1 MGQKRLITQLC
12 TIAVLLLLPLAWA
25 VAQEQPVKLQILA
38 PCKQCHAP
46 DAKLL
51 RGTLG
56 NLSQQAEIFSINAG
70 ALWNIK
76 FDDNTKLMGWNAPI
90 GKIPRDKEIAV
101 TFVQKGGEVYAQS
114 ISVKPPARIP
124 QEKLVNVDQVAE
136 HVEKDDAVIID
147 SRPAARFIEGSIPG
161 AINIYDAEFDKH
173 IDKLPNDKNK
183 LLIFYCAG
191 AT

>member
-1 MGQKRLITQLC
+1 MEQKRLITQLC
-12 TIAVLLLLPLAWA
+12 TTVFLLLLPATWV
-25 VAQEQPVKLQILA
+25 VAQEQPIKPQILA

-56 NLSQQAEIFSINAG
+56 NLSQKAEIFSINAG

-76 FDDNTKLMGWNAPI
+76 FDDNTKLIGWNAPI
-90 GKIPRDKEIAV
+90 DKIPRDKEIAV

-147 SRPAARFIEGSIPG
+147 SRPAARFIDGSIPG

-191 AT
+191 PT

>member
-1 MGQKRLITQLC
+1 MEQKRLITQLC
-12 TIAVLLLLPLAWA
+12 TTAFLLLLPVTWA
-25 VAQEQPVKLQILA
+25 VAQEQPVKPQILA

-56 NLSQQAEIFSINAG
+56 NLSQKAEIFSINAG

-76 FDDNTKLMGWNAPI
+76 FDDNTKLIGWNAPI
-90 GKIPRDKEIAV
+90 DKIPRDKEIAV

-136 HVEKDDAVIID
+136 HVEKGDAVIID
-147 SRPAARFIEGSIPG
+147 SRPAARFIDGSIPG

-191 AT
+191 PT

>member
-1 MGQKRLITQLC
+1 MEQKRLIAQLC
-12 TIAVLLLLPLAWA
+12 TTAVLLLLPATWV
-25 VAQEQPVKLQILA
+25 VAQEQPVKPQILA

-56 NLSQQAEIFSINAG
+56 NLSQKAEIFSINAG

-76 FDDNTKLMGWNAPI
+76 FDDNTKLIGWNAPI
-90 GKIPRDKEIAV
+90 DKIPRDKEIAV

-124 QEKLVNVDQVAE
+124 PEKLLNVDQVAE

-147 SRPAARFIEGSIPG
+147 SRPAARFIDGSIPG

-191 AT
+191 PT